1 MDILCDLTIVL
12 YDRKYDRKI
21 YQADRRRF
29 QLMIM
34 EAISSHDI
42 AIPFLQ
48 NDKNNPSPI
57 KPTSMRRPVSPTSVI
72 DSTVPDK
79 PPLLPPETSRH
90 PSREQPMH
98 PTPPKIIRK
107 HLSLDISDLNETT
120 TIYQAKLTPT
130 DLDQQPMIHAFISRS
145 PSQKKEPA
153 QMPTQL
159 GIETNT
165 YFFHR
170 GRPPELLPLGIV
182 M

>member
-1 MDILCDLTIVL
+1 MSLGSTLPGST
-12 YDRKYDRKI
+12 
-21 YQADRRRF
+21 
-29 QLMIM
+29 
-34 EAISSHDI
+34 
-42 AIPFLQ
+42 
-48 NDKNNPSPI
+48 PSPI
-57 KPTSMRRPVSPTSVI
+57 KIISMKQPVSPTSVI
-72 DSTVPDK
+72 DTPTE
-79 PPLLPPETSRH
+79 PQLLPLETSRH
-90 PSREQPMH
+90 PSQEEPMN

-107 HLSLDISDLNETT
+107 NFSLDISDLNETT

-130 DLDQQPMIHAFISRS
+130 DLGQQPMIHAFISRS